1 MGQSRKLLRSSG
13 PPWVRIPRLPP
24 VRPRASMEIHE
35 KPAEQGKRE
44 SASMGARRRF
54 RCVTLKWGWRATR
67 RSERCRR
74 RHPASGCPMLPV
86 SRSSSS
92 ITHPMGRPSRTSIG
106 PAKCE
111 SHRGANQT
119 AKSADRPAKRE
130 RAPSQG
136 RVECSGTSP
145 PWLQRRASCCLCR
158 CCSRRCCSP
167 HSCSLAFAPR
177 RTELET
183 LTRSLIAGLRAF
195 QEGLSGLTDEQ
206 NVRSLNCCERPG
218 VRCGSCAFRR
228 SVTSSTGRSPLARV
242 GPFLR
247 QPGTSP
253 ASRCGG

>member
-44 SASMGARRRF
+44 SRSMDARRRF
-54 RCVTLKWGWRATR
+54 RCVTLKWGWRVTR

-130 RAPSQG
+130 RAVATPGCVQRHLTSVVATTG
-136 RVECSGTSP
+136 VLLLVSLLLSSLLLSAFMFTRVRSAED
-145 PWLQRRASCCLCR
+145 RAGNAH
-158 CCSRRCCSP
+158 P
-167 HSCSLAFAPR
+167 VTDR
-177 RTELET
+177 RTARL
-183 LTRSLIAGLRAF
+183 
-195 QEGLSGLTDEQ
+195 
-206 NVRSLNCCERPG
+206 P
-218 VRCGSCAFRR
+218 
-228 SVTSSTGRSPLARV
+228 GRSFRPHR
-242 GPFLR
+242 
-247 QPGTSP
+247 
-253 ASRCGG
+253 